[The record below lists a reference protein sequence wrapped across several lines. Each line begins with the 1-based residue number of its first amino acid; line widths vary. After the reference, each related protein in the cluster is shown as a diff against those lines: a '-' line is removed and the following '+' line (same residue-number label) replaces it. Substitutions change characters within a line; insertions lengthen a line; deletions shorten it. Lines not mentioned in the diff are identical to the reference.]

1 MSSGNHP
8 GGPGLQDGLAATAG
22 LTSVPGSRREGW
34 GKFLFAACAWISAAA
49 IALIL
54 VFLVVQSLPAFQE
67 IGLGSLLFG
76 TVWKPTEGRF
86 GLLPM
91 IAGTFA
97 VTFAALA
104 VAAPL
109 GILCALYLAHF
120 CPARLKPFMRT
131 VVSVM
136 AGIPSVVYGFFGLE
150 VLVPWIRLNMGG
162 TGTSLLCAAVLLG
175 MMIVPTITELSL
187 SSIETV
193 DPGCYEGSLA
203 LGATPEHSGFFA
215 VLPAARSGLATAVV
229 LGLGRA
235 VGETMAV
242 MMVAGNQPLFPDSLL
257 GGVRTLTANIAMEM
271 GYAADLHRQALTAS
285 ALVLLVIVL
294 AVIAG
299 LVWMRKRSANT

>member
-1 MSSGNHP
+1 SVSIGQGEVLATP
-8 GGPGLQDGLAATAG
+8 LQIANLCATVAN
-22 LTSVPGSRREGW
+22 RGW
-34 GKFLFAACAWISAAA
+34 FITPHIVK
-49 IALIL
+49 
-54 VFLVVQSLPAFQE
+54 
-67 IGLGSLLFG
+67 
-76 TVWKPTEGRF
+76 
-86 GLLPM
+86 
-91 IAGTFA
+91 
-97 VTFAALA
+97 
-104 VAAPL
+104 APL

-299 LVWMRKRSANT
+299 LVWLRKRSANR

>member
-1 MSSGNHP
+1 
-8 GGPGLQDGLAATAG
+8 
-22 LTSVPGSRREGW
+22 
-34 GKFLFAACAWISAAA
+34 
-49 IALIL
+49 
-54 VFLVVQSLPAFQE
+54 
-67 IGLGSLLFG
+67 
-76 TVWKPTEGRF
+76 
-86 GLLPM
+86 M

-97 VTFAALA
+97 VTIAALA

-120 CPARLKPFMRT
+120 CHPRLKPFMRT

-193 DPGCYEGSLA
+193 DPGSYEGSLA

-242 MMVAGNQPLFPDSLL
+242 MMVTGNQPLFPDSLL

>member
-1 MSSGNHP
+1 MQN
-8 GGPGLQDGLAATAG
+8 QKM
-22 LTSVPGSRREGW
+22 EN
-34 GKFLFAACAWISAAA
+34 
-49 IALIL
+49 
-54 VFLVVQSLPAFQE
+54 
-67 IGLGSLLFG
+67 
-76 TVWKPTEGRF
+76 
-86 GLLPM
+86 
-91 IAGTFA
+91 
-97 VTFAALA
+97 
-104 VAAPL
+104 
-109 GILCALYLAHF
+109 
-120 CPARLKPFMRT
+120 
-131 VVSVM
+131 
-136 AGIPSVVYGFFGLE
+136 
-150 VLVPWIRLNMGG
+150 VLN
-162 TGTSLLCAAVLLG
+162 
-175 MMIVPTITELSL
+175 
-187 SSIETV
+187 
-193 DPGCYEGSLA
+193 LA

>member
-1 MSSGNHP
+1 M
-8 GGPGLQDGLAATAG
+8 
-22 LTSVPGSRREGW
+22 
-34 GKFLFAACAWISAAA
+34 
-49 IALIL
+49 
-54 VFLVVQSLPAFQE
+54 
-67 IGLGSLLFG
+67 
-76 TVWKPTEGRF
+76 
-86 GLLPM
+86 
-91 IAGTFA
+91 
-97 VTFAALA
+97 
-104 VAAPL
+104 
-109 GILCALYLAHF
+109 
-120 CPARLKPFMRT
+120 
-131 VVSVM
+131 
-136 AGIPSVVYGFFGLE
+136 
-150 VLVPWIRLNMGG
+150 
-162 TGTSLLCAAVLLG
+162 
-175 MMIVPTITELSL
+175 
-187 SSIETV
+187 

-299 LVWMRKRSANT
+299 LVWLRKRSANR